1 MRPRFRLAFLAALA
15 APLVVLAGCT
25 TYQDDLSR
33 GQKYYEGNEHERA
46 LAVLRA
52 LEHDLDSLKPEDRVK
67 YFYYRGMT
75 DYRLASDTYKVRPD
89 ARHWLGLAQAGEE
102 ETPAALSDEQKT
114 RVKEALDDL
123 ARDVYGGADNDD
135 SAKKDDKKA
144 SDGAKA
150 KSKKADDDD
159 APKKK
164 KATDGGD
171 DDAPKKKKKKTSDE

>member
-1 MRPRFRLAFLAALA
+1 MRPRLFVVALAALA
-15 APLVVLAGCT
+15 APLFALGCT

-46 LAVLRA
+46 LGVLRA
-52 LEHDLDSLKPEDRVK
+52 LEHDLDSLRPEDRVK

-75 DYRLASDTYKVRPD
+75 DYRLASETYKVRPD

-102 ETPAALSDEQKT
+102 ETPSSLSDEQKA

-135 SAKKDDKKA
+135 TAKKDDKKKDA
-144 SDGAKA
+144 ATTKKKSDDDDGAK
-150 KSKKADDDD
+150 KKKKADD
-159 APKKK
+159 
-164 KATDGGD
+164 D

>member
-1 MRPRFRLAFLAALA
+1 MRPRLLVVALVALA
-15 APLVVLAGCT
+15 APLVALGCT

-46 LAVLRA
+46 LAVLRM

-102 ETPAALSDEQKT
+102 ETPSALSDEQT
-114 RVKEALDDL
+114 ARVKEALDDL

-135 SAKKDDKKA
+135 AATKKDDKKKDA
-144 SDGAKA
+144 A
-150 KSKKADDDD
+150 

-164 KATDGGD
+164 SD
-171 DDAPKKKKKKTSDE
+171 DDEAAPKKKKKADDADDADTPKKKKKKSSDD